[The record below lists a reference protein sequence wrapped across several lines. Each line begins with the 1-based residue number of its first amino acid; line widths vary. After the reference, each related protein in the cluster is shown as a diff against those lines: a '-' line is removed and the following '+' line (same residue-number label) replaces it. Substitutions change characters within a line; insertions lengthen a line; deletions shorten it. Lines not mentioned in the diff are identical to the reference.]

1 MITSPDGAERF
12 GWSCS
17 ISNELVVIGASG
29 ANLFTGEAYL
39 FSLDGTE
46 LSKLEPGDD
55 GESFHTFGESV
66 SMDEKIV
73 VGTQTSN
80 YIRVFSREGIYER
93 TIRCDDCDNFGKR
106 VATLGDKIVT
116 SGEQNS
122 LEKLFIYST
131 EGELL
136 NEIENED
143 EEAIDDIA
151 ISEQYIVS
159 TGSSSK
165 TIIYSNSAPDF
176 PKLTEIDK
184 EGDNVAVSGDKL
196 VIGNEWAGAAYL
208 YSIDGTLDKELE
220 SNGASSSFGESVD
233 ITDDYVVVGAPT
245 GNSSALIF
253 SSVTG
258 ELIETVTNPNDLS
271 SSGFGKAVCA
281 SDSYYIVGYDNDY
294 AGVFL
299 FQFSS

>member
-196 VIGNEWAGAAYL
+196 VIGVYL
-208 YSIDGTLDKELE
+208 YSTDGTLIKELE
-220 SNGASSSFGESVD
+220 RNDASFSFGDSVD
-233 ITDDYVVVGAPT
+233 ITDDYVVVGAPY
-245 GNSSALIF
+245 GNDGDGSALIF

-258 ELIETVTNPNDLS
+258 ELIETVTQPNAENFY
-271 SSGFGKAVCA
+271 FGTAVCA
-281 SDSYYIVGYDNDY
+281 SDSYYVVGYDDNNV
-294 AGVFL
+294 GVPL
-299 FQFSS
+299 FQFPS